1 MKKRIL
7 RSTILVAAALL
18 FSCPL
23 RTAKA
28 EEPTKTPE
36 TTTAQEKSDKKEEAM
51 VSRAELD
58 RLKKEWEEVREQQIE
73 MIRAKEDELEALKEQ
88 IFSKIKGQIG
98 AAEPMNKAELEAQKK
113 ALQEDRQK
121 FFSEMNRQKESLR
134 QLQASLDEKAKKL
147 EGERARFEQEK
158 KAAAF

>member
-1 MKKRIL
+1 MNRRRLVQAISFTALGVLFLFPSRIL
-7 RSTILVAAALL
+7 
-18 FSCPL
+18 
-23 RTAKA
+23 KA
-28 EEPTKTPE
+28 EEAGGFREKPE
-36 TTTAQEKSDKKEEAM
+36 TKEEAM

-88 IFSKIKGQIG
+88 IFSKIKGQVG

-113 ALQEDRQK
+113 ALREDRQK

-134 QLQASLDEKAKKL
+134 QLQASLDEKVKKL
-147 EGERARFEQEK
+147 EEERARFEQEK